1 MKRKILNASVIIMG
15 MMLLYSCSQNSV
27 QAPQD
32 NGTVIFQKSGLV
44 DSVYV
49 TCCCTSIQRFIS
61 DTLTVAAYSKIKI
74 TFDGRTNSD
83 GSMIDIYYNTENS
96 TNNPVFTV
104 RNQDSVNGFHT
115 IEINKPANRLT
126 FEIRNT
132 IFPPVCGENECKYTR
147 SRDFVI
153 YGIK

>member
-1 MKRKILNASVIIMG
+1 MKRTLFFFPILLLALALLSV
-15 MMLLYSCSQNSV
+15 CSQNMIQTPS
-27 QAPQD
+27 D

-44 DSVYV
+44 DSAYV
-49 TCCCTSIQRFIS
+49 TCCCTSIQRFLS
-61 DTLTVAAYSKIKI
+61 DTLDCSAYSKIKI
-74 TFDGRTNSD
+74 SFDGHTNSD
-83 GSMIDIYYNTENS
+83 GSMIDIYYNTQTS
-96 TNNPVFTV
+96 NNNLVVTV
-104 RNQDSVNGFHT
+104 RNQDSLNGIHT
-115 IEINKPANRLT
+115 IEINKPANKLT